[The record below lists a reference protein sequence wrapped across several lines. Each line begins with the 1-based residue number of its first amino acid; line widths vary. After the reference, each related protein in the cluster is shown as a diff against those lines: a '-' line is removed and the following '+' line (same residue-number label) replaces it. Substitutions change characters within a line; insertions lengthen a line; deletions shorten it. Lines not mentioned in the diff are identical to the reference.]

1 MLASFKK
8 GIKAALPVAVGM
20 VSVGISFGLAA
31 RQYGMTTLEATMMS
45 LIVVAGSSQFMA
57 INMLSQGASPPVI
70 VVATFLMNIR
80 HLVMSTY
87 VMNRLKGTTLYK
99 KLLLAY
105 VVCDE
110 SFTLFSLSKKQDDDA
125 AYMGGLNIVMYL
137 SWAGGTYLG
146 GLMMNLIP
154 PLLSDAM
161 GIAIYA
167 AFISMLMPSL
177 KASMRILVIVLF
189 TAVVNVL
196 LAGSVPGGI
205 STVIS
210 MLAGAAFGTLLPED
224 RKAQA

>member
-1 MLASFKK
+1 MLASFEK
-8 GIKAALPVAVGM
+8 GVKAALPVSIGM
-20 VSVGISFGLAA
+20 LSVGISFGLAA
-31 RQYGMTTLEATMMS
+31 RQYGMTTMQATMMS

-57 INMLSQGASPPVI
+57 INMLSRGASPLVI
-70 VVATFLMNIR
+70 VVATFLMNSR

-87 VMNRLKGTTLYK
+87 VMNRLKGTLLYK
-99 KLLLAY
+99 KLLLSY

-110 SFTLFSLSKKQDDDA
+110 SFTIFSLSKKQDDDA
-125 AYMGGLNIVMYL
+125 AYLGGLNIIMHL
-137 SWAGGTYLG
+137 TWAGGTLLG
-146 GLMMNLIP
+146 GLMMNIIP

-177 KASMRILVIVLF
+177 KASTRILVIVLF
-189 TAVVNVL
+189 TAVVNTI

-210 MLAGAAFGTLLPED
+210 MLVGAAFGTLLPED
-224 RKAQA
+224 KKVQA

>member
-1 MLASFKK
+1 
-8 GIKAALPVAVGM
+8 
-20 VSVGISFGLAA
+20 
-31 RQYGMTTLEATMMS
+31 MS

-57 INMLSQGASPPVI
+57 INMLSRGARPLLI
-70 VVATFLMNIR
+70 VVATFLMNSR

-87 VMNRLKGTTLYK
+87 VMNRLKGTLLYK
-99 KLLLAY
+99 KLLLSY

-110 SFTLFSLSKKQDDDA
+110 SFTIFSLSKKQDDDA
-125 AYMGGLNIVMYL
+125 AYLGGLNIIMHL
-137 SWAGGTYLG
+137 TWAGGTLLG
-146 GLMMNLIP
+146 GLMMNIIP

-177 KASMRILVIVLF
+177 KASTRILVIVLF
-189 TAVVNVL
+189 TAVVNTI

-210 MLAGAAFGTLLPED
+210 MLVGAAFGTLLPED
-224 RKAQA
+224 KKVQA